1 MLFLIIFSLVN
12 IAGVILCI
20 KFIYYLFF
28 EVFDILI
35 MKEKTLF
42 QKQLDINKIE
52 DASKN
57 IKIEFVEDESI
68 DSSVLN
74 SKFLFVLKCC
84 AL

>member
-1 MLFLIIFSLVN
+1 
-12 IAGVILCI
+12 
-20 KFIYYLFF
+20 
-28 EVFDILI
+28 

-57 IKIEFVEDESI
+57 IKIEFVEDENI

-74 SKFLFVLKCC
+74 SKDNMKIE
-84 AL
+84 